1 MVIPKVIYAL
11 EDTKVPVKA
20 SIISI
25 IVSIVLSLA
34 LIKPFGYI
42 CLPFSSS
49 MAAIVNAGFLFFVLQ
64 KRVGGFGKYSLIS
77 GLIKIL
83 ISTAISGA
91 ATYYSYIG
99 FVGYM
104 ASVLPNY
111 AAGTFVNSAVSMCV
125 GGIAGLIALYVI
137 SRLLHVE
144 EADRAAEL
152 VLNKIRRRKNTAK

>member
-1 MVIPKVIYAL
+1 
-11 EDTKVPVKA
+11 
-20 SIISI
+20 
-25 IVSIVLSLA
+25 
-34 LIKPFGYI
+34 
-42 CLPFSSS
+42 

-83 ISTAISGA
+83 ISTALSGV
-91 ATYYSYIG
+91 ATYYSYVYS
-99 FVGYM
+99 VGYI
-104 ASVLPNY
+104 ASMLPKY
-111 AAGTFVNSAVSMCV
+111 AAGTFINSSVAMCA

-152 VLNKIRRRKNTAK
+152 ILNKIRRRKK

>member
-1 MVIPKVIYAL
+1 
-11 EDTKVPVKA
+11 
-20 SIISI
+20 
-25 IVSIVLSLA
+25 
-34 LIKPFGYI
+34 
-42 CLPFSSS
+42 
-49 MAAIVNAGFLFFVLQ
+49 
-64 KRVGGFGKYSLIS
+64 
-77 GLIKIL
+77 
-83 ISTAISGA
+83 
-91 ATYYSYIG
+91 
-99 FVGYM
+99 M